1 MYAAGLLH
9 QADVCDLHIPL
20 DSLAHI
26 VDGQGSGGYS
36 CEGLHFNTCLSFTGD
51 AGPDFN
57 GMVLLVQVQVQP
69 DAAQKEGMAHGDQV
83 RCPLGAHDAGNLG
96 CRQHIAFFHPA
107 AFDQFKCMGIEQH
120 TTFCHG
126 SSFCNLLVAHI
137 DHPGPAALVK
147 MGEILFCHFLFV
159 SCAFFITVFITVY
172 NCFYKRSRE

>member
-1 MYAAGLLH
+1 
-9 QADVCDLHIPL
+9 
-20 DSLAHI
+20 
-26 VDGQGSGGYS
+26 
-36 CEGLHFNTCLSFTGD
+36 
-51 AGPDFN
+51 
-57 GMVLLVQVQVQP
+57 MVLLVQVQVQP

-159 SCAFFITVFITVY
+159 SCAFFIAVFITVY
-172 NCFYKRSRE
+172 SCFINARGNSRQGSKYPAFNTSLSFSGAVNRFAGICIS